1 MALKALSKE
10 LHPSLGTFESFNG
23 RVGVPLTGDALEA
36 HKATG
41 KRGGDVRA
49 ATLSNERKSEIAS
62 IAAKARWAGKKKG

>member
-1 MALKALSKE
+1 MAKKK
-10 LHPSLGTFESFNG
+10 
-23 RVGVPLTGDALEA
+23 RVPLTGDALEA

-62 IAAKARWAGKKKG
+62 IAAKARWTGKKKG